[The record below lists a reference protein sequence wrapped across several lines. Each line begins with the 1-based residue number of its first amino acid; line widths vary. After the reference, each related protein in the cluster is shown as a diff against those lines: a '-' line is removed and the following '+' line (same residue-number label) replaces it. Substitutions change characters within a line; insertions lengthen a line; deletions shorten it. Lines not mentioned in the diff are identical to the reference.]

1 MKHCG
6 KKEYAMNSTI
16 NDLKTQRHGEKR
28 IKRNSI
34 KEKRV
39 SSHHQFLICP
49 NDIKK
54 TNSLGA
60 HHRYKEIN
68 QLAWDSRK

>member
-1 MKHCG
+1 
-6 KKEYAMNSTI
+6 MNSTS
-16 NDLKTQRHGEKR
+16 NDLKIQSQGDKR
-28 IKRNSI
+28 NKRNSI

-68 QLAWDSRK
+68 QLGWDSRK

>member
-1 MKHCG
+1 
-6 KKEYAMNSTI
+6 MNNTS
-16 NDLKTQRHGEKR
+16 NDLKIQSQGDKR
-28 IKRNSI
+28 NKRNSI